1 MKNQAGIL
9 IQSDGES
16 RGVVPANGG
25 DFSLEELQGFVE
37 GLIEVVPLTENVI
50 MVVNEEGKGVL
61 PINFPATIIARAQC
75 AIFPNDYIAGNAL
88 MCPSNMV
95 K

>member
-1 MKNQAGIL
+1 MKQDAIL
-9 IQSDGES
+9 IKTDGGMH
-16 RGVVPANGG
+16 GVHPANGS

-37 GLIEVVPLTENVI
+37 GLIEIVELTPKVI

-61 PINFPATIIARAQC
+61 GPNPAATVIAKASN
-75 AIFPNDYIAGNAL
+75 AIFPFDYIAGNAL
-88 MCPSNMV
+88 MCPSEMV

>member
-1 MKNQAGIL
+1 MRQDAIL
-9 IQSDGES
+9 INTDG
-16 RGVVPANGG
+16 RMQGVRPANGG

-37 GLIEVVPLTENVI
+37 GFIEIVELTPNVI

-61 PINFPATIIARAQC
+61 EPNPTATVLAKARG
-75 AIFPNDYIAGNAL
+75 AIFPHDYIAGNAL